1 MTRSARGFTLIEIL
15 VALTLLGVLLTVMAS
30 SLLLAQ
36 RGLASADRY
45 LHRLDEVRA
54 AQNFLHQA
62 IQQTLPIQRMQ
73 QDVGQEDAGQVFV
86 GQPESLRF
94 AAALPANLGGG
105 IHWHILDVARQGKRP
120 ALRIRFEDSASMP
133 WGEPQWLLREV
144 RGVRLSYRGIDAM
157 GKRTAWLDRWPW
169 PRRLPRQVRIAVQ
182 ADGPV
187 PWTTQVVAL
196 RLDLSGELASP

>member
-1 MTRSARGFTLIEIL
+1 MSRPARGFTLLEIL
-15 VALTLLGVLLTVMAS
+15 VALTLLGVLLTVLAS
-30 SLLLAQ
+30 SLLMTQ

-54 AQNFLHQA
+54 AQNFLHQS

-73 QDVGQEDAGQVFV
+73 QDAGQVFV
-86 GQPESLRF
+86 GQPDSLRF
-94 AAALPANLGGG
+94 AAALPADLGGG
-105 IHWHILDVARQGKRP
+105 IHWHILDVARQGNRA

-196 RLDLSGELASP
+196 RLDLSGELAAP

>member
-1 MTRSARGFTLIEIL
+1 MTRSARGFTLLEIL
-15 VALTLLGVLLTVMAS
+15 VALTLLGVLLTVVAS

-36 RGLASADRY
+36 RGLGNADRY

-73 QDVGQEDAGQVFV
+73 QEAGQVFV

-94 AAALPANLGGG
+94 AAVLPADLGGG
-105 IHWHILDVARQGKRP
+105 IHWHILDVARLGKRP
-120 ALRIRFEDSASMP
+120 ALRIRFEDSASRP

-196 RLDLSGELASP
+196 RLDLSGELAAP

>member
-1 MTRSARGFTLIEIL
+1 MSRPARGFTLLEIL
-15 VALTLLGVLLTVMAS
+15 VALTLLGVLLTVLAS
-30 SLLLAQ
+30 SLLMTQ

-73 QDVGQEDAGQVFV
+73 QDAGQVFV
-86 GQPESLRF
+86 GQPDSLRF
-94 AAALPANLGGG
+94 AAALPADLGGG
-105 IHWHILDVARQGKRP
+105 IHWHILDVARQGNRA

-196 RLDLSGELASP
+196 RLDLSGELAAP

>member
-15 VALTLLGVLLTVMAS
+15 VALTLLGVLLTVLAS
-30 SLLLAQ
+30 SLLMTQ
-36 RGLASADRY
+36 RGLDSADRY
-45 LHRLDEVRA
+45 LHRLDEIRA

-73 QDVGQEDAGQVFV
+73 QDAGQVFV
-86 GQPESLRF
+86 GQPDSLRF
-94 AAALPANLGGG
+94 AAALPADLGGG
-105 IHWHILDVARQGKRP
+105 IHWHILDVARQGNHS

-144 RGVRLSYRGIDAM
+144 SGVRLSYRGIDAM

-196 RLDLSGELASP
+196 RLDLSGELAAP